1 MSALSP
7 AARVVLAV
15 LQGRDGEP
23 ITLRDLADFTG
34 PSFRRR
40 DVELAC
46 QELALAGWP
55 IVSRTYGAGRGV
67 HLARTSAGVR
77 ACIDAL
83 VRRRSTQ
90 NLRIRALRR
99 TARSMARGT
108 A

>member
-1 MSALSP
+1 MSGLSP

-15 LQGRDGEP
+15 LEGREGEP
-23 ITLRDLADFTG
+23 ITLRELAYLTG

-46 QELALAGWP
+46 QEIALAGWP
-55 IVSRTYGAGRGV
+55 LVSRTYGEGRGV
-67 HLARTSAGVR
+67 RLAAGPAGVR

-99 TARSMARGT
+99 TERRMRGT

>member
-1 MSALSP
+1 MSDLSP

-15 LQGRDGEP
+15 LEGREGEP
-23 ITLRDLADFTG
+23 ITLRELAYLTG

-46 QELALAGWP
+46 QEIALAGWP
-55 IVSRTYGAGRGV
+55 IVSRTDGVGRGM
-67 HLARTSAGVR
+67 HLASSSAAVH

-90 NLRIRALRR
+90 TLRIRALRR
-99 TARSMARGT
+99 TERRMLRGT